1 MALAAVALRK
11 SSIKSHQDALSRS
24 SCLLG
29 SFLSSF
35 ILHHAVVSPVVCCSV
50 VMSSAHTQACVPTCT
65 VASALGAGDVVG
77 GAVDVGQRRVLC
89 NLVKCVFVLF
99 LYVGPA
105 SQGEFISL

>member
-35 ILHHAVVSPVVCCSV
+35 ILHHAVVSPVVRRDVVCSH
-50 VMSSAHTQACVPTCT
+50 AGLRAACT
-65 VASALGAGDVVG
+65 VANVLGAGDVVG